1 MHKALFFGSFNPIH
15 LGHIQIAEYVVEN
28 KIADEVVFMVSPQS
42 PFKQNLE
49 MLDDDIRFELV
60 SLAIQDNKQL
70 FASNIEFFL
79 PKPSYTAKTLE
90 VLRKNN
96 PEINYSVLLGS
107 DQVELFHKWN
117 KYKTILSNHKIF
129 LYPRRP
135 GMENSDL
142 IPYPGM
148 TLLDAPM
155 YDISST
161 DIRRAIEHDLLVPDL
176 LPEKVYQRIVEMKY
190 YCK

>member
-1 MHKALFFGSFNPIH
+1 MHKALFFGSYNPIH
-15 LGHIQIAEYVVEN
+15 LGHVQIAEYVVEN

-60 SLAIQDNKQL
+60 SLAIHDKKQL
-70 FASNIEFFL
+70 SASNIEFYL

-90 VLRKNN
+90 VLRTNN
-96 PEINYSVLLGS
+96 PEITYSVLLGS
-107 DQVELFHKWN
+107 DQVELFYKWN
-117 KYKTILSNHKIF
+117 RYKTILSNHRIF
-129 LYPRRP
+129 LYPRP
-135 GMENSDL
+135 GIENSGL
-142 IPYPGM
+142 IPYPEM

-161 DIRRAIEHDLLVPDL
+161 DIRQAIKHGLLVADL
-176 LPEKVYQRIVEMKY
+176 LPKKVYQRIVEMKY